1 MFGFLSTEGGTNY
14 SGYSNPELD
23 TLLTDATATNDID
36 ERADIYGQAVDI
48 LQEENP
54 IIYLYRL
61 RSLTAYSTDIA
72 GVETFADGVVHLSHA
87 AFVEAG

>member
-1 MFGFLSTEGGTNY
+1 MFSFLSTGGGTNY
-14 SGYSNPELD
+14 SGYSNTEVD
-23 TLLTDATATNDID
+23 DLLTEAASINDTE
-36 ERADIYGQAVDI
+36 ERAELYGQAVEI

-54 IIYLYRL
+54 IVYLYRV

-87 AFVEAG
+87 AFVEAE